1 MTGVDVRPPVIGRG
15 RSITAI
21 LRSLTVTASG
31 LAKDMGLPGHCSSH
45 SQYTAAIEA
54 ELKKPNQQ
62 FLAGRLSDT
71 QLALGVGRNQ
81 NMAREWLETGKYV
94 IDVMPRFPKEMSHS
108 RVLAFGLAKEGFHQ
122 CGQLLDSAQSADGQP
137 FHLVLGLYE
146 AFGDAALHVRPDLLV
161 GLRCGEYSGRQNSFR
176 RPFCACTK
184 SWTSLAL

>member
-1 MTGVDVRPPVIGRG
+1 MVCERVVRGRAACGTMGVDVRPPVIGRG

-71 QLALGVGRNQ
+71 QLALGVGRIQ
-81 NMAREWLETGKYV
+81 NMAREGLETGKHV
-94 IDVMPRFPKEMSHS
+94 IDVIAGR
-108 RVLAFGLAKEGFHQ
+108 
-122 CGQLLDSAQSADGQP
+122 LL
-137 FHLVLGLYE
+137 
-146 AFGDAALHVRPDLLV
+146 
-161 GLRCGEYSGRQNSFR
+161 
-176 RPFCACTK
+176 
-184 SWTSLAL
+184 